1 MHARTGFLSLV
12 HPSTPFPGLSSKFGP
27 TRTNRIRF
35 KVSEALFYCT
45 VQNAA
50 RSDAVW
56 PLHLCRVGFF
66 PVCSHKDRSQLN
78 GGSQV
83 IRLPALYGR
92 STRIAALAFNGVWGK
107 GEGVP
112 RRRRN
117 RPQRGVRRL
126 PGGRAKAREEDRS
139 PSYPLAVATLP
150 SQFLRSYEY
159 RKREGIS
166 LLSSVQSET
175 LSPSIALWA

>member
-1 MHARTGFLSLV
+1 MADFVAELPLQ
-12 HPSTPFPGLSSKFGP
+12 
-27 TRTNRIRF
+27 RI
-35 KVSEALFYCT
+35 T
-45 VQNAA
+45 
-50 RSDAVW
+50 
-56 PLHLCRVGFF
+56 
-66 PVCSHKDRSQLN
+66 
-78 GGSQV
+78 
-83 IRLPALYGR
+83 
-92 STRIAALAFNGVWGK
+92 ALAFNGVWGK

-126 PGGRAKAREEDRS
+126 TGGRAKAREEDRS